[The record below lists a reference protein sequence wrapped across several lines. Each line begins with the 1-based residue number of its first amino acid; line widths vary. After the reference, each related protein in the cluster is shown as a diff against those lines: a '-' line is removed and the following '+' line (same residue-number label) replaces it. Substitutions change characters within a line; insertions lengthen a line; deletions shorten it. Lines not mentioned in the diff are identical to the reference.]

1 MTVAKQDGASNA
13 PRGVRLVIAIVGA
26 RNAGKSSLINA
37 VTGQDI
43 AIVSDTPGTTTDPV
57 AKPYELLP
65 LGPVTFF
72 DTAGLDDE
80 GELGDLRVKAAR
92 KILLRADIC
101 VLVCGENGLGALERD
116 ILEEMRGMGLPTLVA
131 ANKSDLRPP
140 RAEDEAHCG
149 LYGVP
154 YLSLSS
160 RTGNGVNALK
170 DAIIRLAPPEYKREM
185 PLVGDL
191 VGEGDWVVCVA
202 PIDLA
207 APKGRLILPQV
218 QVLRDILDADA
229 LGLLVKERE
238 LEEALVGLSRRPALV
253 VTDSQV
259 VLKVAGDVPDEIP
272 LTTFSTLFARYKGDL
287 PELAAGAAAIDTLK
301 DGDRVLIAEACSH
314 HPVADDIG
322 RVKIPRW
329 LCQYTGRDLRFDLYS
344 GHDFPEDLEGY
355 SLAVHCGACMLN
367 RAEMLRRMKECRRR
381 GVPVTNYGVAISKV
395 QGVLSRVLRPFGLA
409 DKVPGRQRMEAAH
422 VR

>member
-1 MTVAKQDGASNA
+1 MTQRQQDGAQGA
-13 PRGVRLVIAIVGA
+13 PRGVRLAVAIVGA

-37 VTGQDI
+37 LTGQDI

-80 GELGDLRVKAAR
+80 GELGALRVKASR
-92 KILLRADIC
+92 KVLARADIC
-101 VLVCGENGLGALERD
+101 VLVCGERGLGPLER
-116 ILEEMRGMGLPTLVA
+116 GLLDELRDMDLPALVA
-131 ANKSDLRPP
+131 ANKNDILPP
-140 RAEDEAHCG
+140 GEEDEAHCRR
-149 LYGVP
+149 YGVP
-154 YLSLSS
+154 YLSVSS
-160 RTGNGVNALK
+160 KTGQGIDALK
-170 DAIIRLAPPEYKREM
+170 AELIRAAPPEHKREA

-238 LEEALVGLSRRPALV
+238 LEEALAGLARRPALV

-259 VLKVAGDVPDEIP
+259 VLKVAGDVPDEVP
-272 LTTFSTLFARYKGDL
+272 LTTFSTLFARHKGDL
-287 PELAAGAAAIDTLK
+287 AELAAGAAAIDALR

-329 LCQYTGRDLRFDLYS
+329 LCQYTGRDLRFDVYS
-344 GHDFPEDLEGY
+344 GHDFPEDLEAY
-355 SLAVHCGACMLN
+355 ALAVHCGACMLN

-395 QGVLSRVLRPFGLA
+395 QGLLGRVLRPFGLKHA
-409 DKVPGRQRMEAAH
+409 AAIPQRPEAAH
-422 VR
+422 AR